1 MFAVILYT
9 LETALVSMNSPTTT
23 CRGFPWPQ
31 STTIIHLFLV
41 FIVTDTMKHNKFS
54 YTYIYIYIYIQSC
67 PKRLTHYDFW
77 KIIAFGSK
85 NGFKMG
91 DQCYHMLLEVPLNIS
106 RSVLIHW
113 PNIALWSIHI
123 ISTQNRGVKTPLFNF
138 VCDFLESWPSHT
150 CFDYS

>member
-1 MFAVILYT
+1 MK
-9 LETALVSMNSPTTT
+9 
-23 CRGFPWPQ
+23 
-31 STTIIHLFLV
+31 
-41 FIVTDTMKHNKFS
+41 IVLKLNVLLAKNHWRLTFCLPL
-54 YTYIYIYIYIQSC
+54 YIYIQSW

-91 DQCYHMLLEVPLNIS
+91 DQCYHMLEEVPLNIS
-106 RSVLIHW
+106 RSVPNHW
-113 PNIALWSIHI
+113 PNSALWSIHI

>member
-1 MFAVILYT
+1 MIPFLHLLTICTCSEFIFALLWIYLPKHIMFGSFWKSV
-9 LETALVSMNSPTTT
+9 
-23 CRGFPWPQ
+23 
-31 STTIIHLFLV
+31 
-41 FIVTDTMKHNKFS
+41 
-54 YTYIYIYIYIQSC
+54 YIYIQSW

-91 DQCYHMLLEVPLNIS
+91 DQCYHMLEEVPLNIS
-106 RSVLIHW
+106 RGVPNHW
-113 PNIALWSIHI
+113 PNSALWSIHI

-138 VCDFLESWPSHT
+138 VCDFLESWPLHI

>member
-1 MFAVILYT
+1 MKI
-9 LETALVSMNSPTTT
+9 
-23 CRGFPWPQ
+23 
-31 STTIIHLFLV
+31 TIPG
-41 FIVTDTMKHNKFS
+41 N
-54 YTYIYIYIYIQSC
+54 IQSW

-91 DQCYHMLLEVPLNIS
+91 DQCYHMLEEVPLNIS
-106 RSVLIHW
+106 RGVPNHW
-113 PNIALWSIHI
+113 PNSALWSIHI

>member
-1 MFAVILYT
+1 MMKKRRQRKTFCTVLYIYINDAY
-9 LETALVSMNSPTTT
+9 LY
-23 CRGFPWPQ
+23 
-31 STTIIHLFLV
+31 IH
-41 FIVTDTMKHNKFS
+41 
-54 YTYIYIYIYIQSC
+54 IYIYIYSW

-91 DQCYHMLLEVPLNIS
+91 DQCYHMLEEVPLNIS
-106 RSVLIHW
+106 RSVPNHW
-113 PNIALWSIHI
+113 PNSALWSIHI

>member
-1 MFAVILYT
+1 MHT
-9 LETALVSMNSPTTT
+9 KNLENSSKIESFM
-23 CRGFPWPQ
+23 GQ
-31 STTIIHLFLV
+31 NAQAHKLNLMSV
-41 FIVTDTMKHNKFS
+41 
-54 YTYIYIYIYIQSC
+54 YIYIQSW

-85 NGFKMG
+85 NEFKMG
-91 DQCYHMLLEVPLNIS
+91 DQCYHILEEVPLNIS
-106 RSVLIHW
+106 RGVPNHW
-113 PNIALWSIHI
+113 PNSALWSIHI